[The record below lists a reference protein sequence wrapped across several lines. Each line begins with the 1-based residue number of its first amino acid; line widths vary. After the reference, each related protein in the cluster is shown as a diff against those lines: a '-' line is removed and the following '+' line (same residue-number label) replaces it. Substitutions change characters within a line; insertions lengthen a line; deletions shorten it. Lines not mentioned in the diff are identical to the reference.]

1 MVRFET
7 SRGEVCRGPGGLIFA
22 RPFADLWLASA
33 AGVAEG
39 IIHSR
44 RQKEARV
51 KVLTMRPT
59 LNRSSV

>member
-1 MVRFET
+1 MSSTGFEPLILRSCCDALINTVRFET

-44 RQKEARV
+44 R
-51 KVLTMRPT
+51 
-59 LNRSSV
+59 